1 MLEGSE
7 KIKIETEV
15 IRLDS
20 LLKLSGLVDTGGQ
33 AKFVIQGGEVSVN
46 EEPCLMRGKKLRPG
60 DTVTYAGKRFQVE

>member
-1 MLEGSE
+1 MTVE
-7 KIKIETEV
+7 KIKIETEF

>member
-1 MLEGSE
+1 VE
-7 KIKIETEV
+7 KIKIETEF

>member
-1 MLEGSE
+1 MDI
-7 KIKIETEV
+7 IKIESEF